1 MSRLTD
7 KIDAVQT
14 GRVRSTLAASSM
26 AVIKDELF
34 TPADEL
40 YTEYRIG
47 VTLKS
52 IMQIKG
58 NSSTELVF
66 AKDRCKRRLIEE
78 VFGEFRPH
86 FRKIE
91 GLLYNLDVDAA
102 RLALM
107 ELENEM
113 FT

>member
-14 GRVRSTLAASSM
+14 GRVRLTPTAPSM

-34 TPADEL
+34 TPADAL

-52 IMQIKG
+52 IVQIRG

-66 AKDRCKRRLIEE
+66 AKDRCKRWLVEE

-86 FRKIE
+86 LRKIE